1 MVPRLTAA
9 LDRRTNKMGAYLVLL
24 SQGPCMTEVKKYRS
38 GSKTMFRIKKNSKTP
53 HRVTR
58 DQAEVKSNNLSM
70 HTDTRGL
77 RCKTERM

>member
-53 HRVTR
+53 PSS
-58 DQAEVKSNNLSM
+58 D
-70 HTDTRGL
+70 
-77 RCKTERM
+77 